1 VGEKETLLLWQ
12 CRKLAREKELLWEQR
27 KHHCCGRG
35 EIGLRNRAPV
45 GAEET
50 SLLWQ
55 SRKLDRETE
64 LLREQSRHHCCGSVE
79 N

>member
-1 VGEKETLLLWQ
+1 VAVEKISQ
-12 CRKLAREKELLWEQR
+12 
-27 KHHCCGRG
+27 
-35 EIGLRNRAPV
+35 RNRAPA

-55 SRKLDRETE
+55 WRKLARETE
-64 LLREQSRHHCCGSVE
+64 LQREQSRQHCFGSVE